1 MPVPAALAWYGG
13 VGTTTALSELLLK
26 FLDDFASIQD
36 NVKSLRLKVKDD
48 LDLIEQFMA
57 FIKDLSPENASVFDG
72 SVLDDLASYL
82 QPLMIRCETEI
93 RTIRA
98 ATAGKTKIEA
108 YTSRLAVRTVEAIE
122 KDLEAWVQRL
132 NVRFSLLS
140 EKLKLDA
147 IRAVGKRDPA
157 LQFQYEMQS
166 LSSEIHGLRANGQTV
181 DYKYLWLPESQSID
195 FGGAP
200 LQRRMNG
207 LLANRKV
214 LVEFISYNA
223 AAFVEAAQ
231 EAIGELAF
239 ILNRSDPSIF
249 HILKCINLFQ
259 QQNTSGRSAMYGLV
273 FQMPPGLET
282 IRPLSDIIADAKE
295 NRSQFAQSVASQ
307 TLPPDVGVMRKIGSK
322 HRIAYQ
328 LAVSLRYVHSFGYVH
343 QSIRTSNILIGSF
356 ENVDRAEGY
365 LSGFERSRPNA
376 GASNQRRL
384 DADWRNNIYRSPD
397 RVATTD
403 EETIKRHTMSHDIYS
418 LGVVLLELG
427 LFEPLASMESKFKN
441 RTAEIVRNNLK
452 QLAREEL
459 PAAMGDTY
467 AKVILYCLESTPDS
481 WLAAHVAEMRY
492 VEEVLGPLEQLSK
505 LTR

>member
-1 MPVPAALAWYGG
+1 MSAPAALAWYGA
-13 VGTTTALSELLLK
+13 VGTTAALSQLLLK
-26 FLDDFASIQD
+26 FLDDFASVQD
-36 NVKSLRLKVKDD
+36 NVRSLQVKVKDD
-48 LDLIEQFMA
+48 LDLIEQFMI
-57 FIKDLSPENASVFDG
+57 FIKDLSRENASAFDD
-72 SVLDDLASYL
+72 SVLDELASYL

-98 ATAGKTKIEA
+98 ATAGQTKIEA
-108 YTSRLAVRTVEAIE
+108 STSSLAVRTVEAIE
-122 KDLEAWVQRL
+122 KDLETWVQRL
-132 NVRFSLLS
+132 HVRLGLVS
-140 EKLKLDA
+140 EKLRLDA
-147 IRAVGKRDPA
+147 FRAVGKRDPA

-195 FGGAP
+195 FGDAP
-200 LQRRMNG
+200 PQRRMNG
-207 LLANRKV
+207 LLADRKV

-239 ILNRSDPSIF
+239 ILNRSEPSIF

-259 QQNTSGRSAMYGLV
+259 QQNASGRSTMYGLV
-273 FQMPPGLET
+273 FQMPPGLEI

-295 NRSQFAQSVASQ
+295 NRTRFAQSIASQ
-307 TLPPDVGVMRKIGSK
+307 TLPRDVGIMRKIGSK
-322 HRIAYQ
+322 NRIAYQ
-328 LAVSLRYVHSFGYVH
+328 LAISLRYLHSFGYVH

-356 ENVDRAEGY
+356 ENVDRAEVY
-365 LSGFERSRPNA
+365 LGGFERSRV
-376 GASNQRRL
+376 

-427 LFEPLASMESKFKN
+427 LFEPLTSMESKFKN
-441 RTAEIVRNNLK
+441 KTAETVRNNLK

-459 PAAMGDTY
+459 PETMGDTY
-467 AKVILYCLESTPDS
+467 AKVIVYCLESTSGS
-481 WLAAHVAEMRY
+481 WLAAHVAEMSY
-492 VEEVLGPLEQLSK
+492 VEEVFAPLERLSK
-505 LTR
+505 LT